1 MCRLCTQCTALL
13 EMVAQTKHLDARFS
27 KVVFNMMEIPEEIQE
42 AADAADAVQ
51 GTLLGQLA
59 LPLSRITLNK

>member
-42 AADAADAVQ
+42 AADAVQ
-51 GTLLGQLA
+51 ETLLGQLA